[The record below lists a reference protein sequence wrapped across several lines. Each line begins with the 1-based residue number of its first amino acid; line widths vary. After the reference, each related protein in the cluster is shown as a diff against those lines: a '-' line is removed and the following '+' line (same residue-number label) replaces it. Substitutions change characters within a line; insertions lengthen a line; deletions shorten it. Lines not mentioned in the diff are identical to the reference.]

1 MPSTHYSSPDAS
13 RPGPPAAP
21 PPRGA
26 HDRRGIALVLTLLV
40 LAILILLVVQLR
52 LTTRLHVIQSRNGS
66 GDLLNLYGARAALE
80 FARIYIQVDTEI
92 AGSLDSLQE
101 PWARPIA
108 LPGLADAAAQIVLE
122 DEERRFNLYKLFLP
136 NGKPSPLGRAQL
148 ARLVAILGIPDED
161 LAAKIADY
169 VDPDT
174 AGEWEGGAKNRMLV
188 LPEELAMIPGVPPEA
203 LYGGFN
209 TQTRQPFRGLLE
221 FVTVWPVPRMG
232 AVPVEGGGT
241 PATDAVPPLPDG
253 AIPPNPP
260 APGRPPPGAAPMA
273 FRLGVNLNTVPPEIL
288 LALSPELTPEAAQ
301 AIVAHRM
308 GTDDDGKPSVFTNVT
323 TLYRVPGVTEQMVD
337 SLKNEVVFRS
347 TVFSARVT
355 CRSGNVTRRVRYV
368 LGRGGGN
375 MPPPLLTWWEE
386 GGAFGLPR
394 PEEGRGPGPG
404 F

>member
-1 MPSTHYSSPDAS
+1 MPPTHYSSPDAS
-13 RPGPPAAP
+13 RP
-21 PPRGA
+21 PRGA
-26 HDRRGIALVLTLLV
+26 RGRRGIALVLTLLV

-80 FARIYIQVDTEI
+80 FARLYIQTDTEI

-108 LPGLADAAAQIVLE
+108 LPGLADAAAQIVIE

-174 AGEWEGGAKNRMLV
+174 EGEWEAGARNRMLV

-203 LYGGFN
+203 LYGGLN
-209 TQTRQPFRGLLE
+209 PQTRQPFRGLLE
-221 FVTVWPVPRMG
+221 FVTVWPMPRMG
-232 AVPVEGGGT
+232 AVPVEGSGT
-241 PATDAVPPLPDG
+241 PATDAAPPLPDG
-253 AIPPNPP
+253 VPPPNPP
-260 APGRPPPGAAPMA
+260 APGRPPAAPPMP
-273 FRLGVNLNTVPPEIL
+273 FRLGVNLNTAPLEIL

-308 GTDDDGKPSVFTNVT
+308 GTDDDGKPSVFTSVT
-323 TLYRVPGVTEQMVD
+323 QLYRVPGVTEKMVD

-347 TVFSARVT
+347 SVFSARVT

-394 PEEGRGPGPG
+394 PEEGLGPGPGPG